1 MKLSQKE
8 VRGVTVVGV
17 RGKLVGGPD
26 NSDLF
31 HDFFKQLLAEGKKYA
46 VVDLGR
52 TAWANSQGIG
62 FLIGAYTSVTNAG
75 GDLVLARVINKIQD
89 ILTVTRLLLIFKTF
103 EAVDD
108 GVDYLLE
115 KMKGEQ
121 DTG

>member
-8 VRGVTVVGV
+8 VRGVTVVEV

-62 FLIGAYTSVTNAG
+62 FLIGWWMSREETWCSPA
-75 GDLVLARVINKIQD
+75 
-89 ILTVTRLLLIFKTF
+89 
-103 EAVDD
+103 
-108 GVDYLLE
+108 
-115 KMKGEQ
+115 
-121 DTG
+121 